1 MNPWIYI
8 TLMAAGVVF
17 VVDLIVRRK
26 TWKNNTKGEKISLL
40 VNMFTGGPYVF
51 LSALGMLW
59 GISFGACETAF
70 GQVIY
75 DVTLAMGAYY
85 FVFAFAAMILSL
97 IFRKKGKIKASI
109 RVNVIALAYIVIV
122 LAVNYL
128 ASILL

>member
-8 TLMAAGVVF
+8 TLMAAAVVF

-59 GISFGACETAF
+59 GITLGACETAF

-109 RVNVIALAYIVIV
+109 WVNVIALAYIVAV

-128 ASILL
+128 VSILL